1 MGTRIRRCDF
11 KSLVN
16 PEQRYRAWHRSEE
29 ELPFAL
35 GEVQF
40 VQVAEDT
47 WIANMIAQRDVR
59 TINGIPPIRYNALRK
74 ALQRV
79 AEEANR
85 IGASI
90 HMPRIGCGLAGGTWD
105 EVGTIVQ
112 QELADKGIAV
122 TVYDFPTA
130 QK

>member
-1 MGTRIRRCDF
+1 
-11 KSLVN
+11 
-16 PEQRYRAWHRSEE
+16 
-29 ELPFAL
+29 
-35 GEVQF
+35 
-40 VQVAEDT
+40 
-47 WIANMIAQRDVR
+47 MIAQRDVR